1 MSDVAAVAG
10 VSLKTVSRVVNAEA
24 GVRPETATLVHEAIE
39 RLGFSRNAMAW
50 ALRRGRRSG
59 MFGLV
64 IEDVSNPFY
73 SAITRGVEEVAR
85 RRGMLV
91 IAGSS
96 DEDPQREREL
106 LHLLW
111 ERRVDGLLVVP
122 TSDDHRYLLPEQIGR
137 AHV

>member
-1 MSDVAAVAG
+1 MPDAAGARTGRPAMTDVALAAG
-10 VSLKTVSRVVNAEA
+10 VSLKTVSRVVNEER
-24 GVRPETATLVHEAIE
+24 GVRPETAGLVREAILQ
-39 RLGFSRNAMAW
+39 LGFRRNDMAR
-50 ALRRGRRSG
+50 ALRRGQRSRTL
-59 MFGLV
+59 GLV

-96 DEDPQREREL
+96 DEDPEREREL
-106 LHLLW
+106 VQLLW

-122 TSDDHRYLLPEQIGR
+122 TG
-137 AHV
+137 